1 MELKDSETLKNL
13 TRSFSAEC
21 QDGAKYQYMADEAT
35 QQKLSQVATVLK
47 GLATNEMAH
56 AKVFYDYVAK
66 NVGVKDVMVEI
77 KATYPM
83 SHAPLEEMLK
93 IKAETE
99 KRQAETVYPAF
110 AKIAHKEGFDDV
122 YNYFVNIAKI
132 EADHAMVL
140 MELYNKLSN
149 GTLYSKSEPTLFKCT
164 NCGYRDKIKKAWK
177 KCPLCA
183 SDQGMVKINLENC
196 GDDCHCVTKEVKSTS
211 KLK

>member
-1 MELKDSETLKNL
+1 MELKNSETLKNL

-35 QQKLSQVATVLK
+35 QQKLAQVATVLK

-66 NVGVKDVMVEI
+66 NVGVEDVMVEI

-110 AKIAHKEGFDDV
+110 AKIAQKEGFEDV
-122 YNYFVNIAKI
+122 YNYFINIAKI
-132 EADHAMVL
+132 EANHSMIL
-140 MELYNKLSN
+140 MELYNKLSK
-149 GTLYSKSEPTLFKCT
+149 GTLYSANEPTLYKCT
-164 NCGYRDKIKKAWK
+164 NCGYSERIKKAWK

-183 SDQGMVKINLENC
+183 KDQGMIKINLDC
-196 GDDCHCVTKEVKSTS
+196 SAQDCHCVTNIVKPIK